1 MAYKMTKIAIV
12 CPSTEEIHA
21 WLDAGNDPNGLHQR
35 YGLLLKSVIQ
45 NHMLRCTARNG
56 LLDARLLLERG
67 ADPNKMLPARSGL
80 PDGRLLRERGAAPNK
95 MLFAIPTTVFQYAC
109 SRAPATYV
117 ALLLEFGAEI
127 KSECLFDTMDNNSDE
142 RAAEILDILISAGA
156 NIEAVRFSGNGEECW
171 DPLPFA
177 CVRGMDAC
185 VRVLLRADAD
195 PNRPLWDGSTCLHMA
210 ADKENP
216 TIIEM
221 LLDAGAQID
230 AQDKKGNTPLLY
242 ACKWHE
248 EGDSEDT
255 IRTLLAGGASLI
267 VRNNKGKQARDY
279 ASTREMIELLTRQ
292 PKGAL

>member
-1 MAYKMTKIAIV
+1 MAYYKMTKIAIV

-21 WLDAGNDPNGLHQR
+21 WLDAGNDPNELHPK
-35 YGLLLKSVIQ
+35 YGLLLKYVIQ
-45 NHMLRCTARNG
+45 DHKLRRVTQDRLSN
-56 LLDARLLLERG
+56 ARLLLERG
-67 ADPNKMLPARSGL
+67 ADPNKMLSAWNGL
-80 PDGRLLRERGAAPNK
+80 PDGRRVLDAAGPNK
-95 MLFAIPTTVFQYAC
+95 MLFVIPTTVFQYAC
-109 SRAPATYV
+109 SCAPATCV

-127 KSECLFDTMDNNSDE
+127 KSECLFDTMDHNFDE

-156 NIEAVRFSGNGEECW
+156 NIETVRFSGNGEECW
-171 DPLPFA
+171 GPLPFA
-177 CVRGMDAC
+177 CMLEMDAC
-185 VRVLLRADAD
+185 VRVLLRAGAD

-216 TIIEM
+216 TVIEM

-248 EGDSEDT
+248 EEDSEDT
-255 IRTLLAGGASLI
+255 IQTLFAAGASLT

-279 ASTREMIELLTRQ
+279 ASTREMIELLTRR
-292 PKGAL
+292 PKGAM